1 VWYKF
6 FPRPELVQLRKIL
19 KENKDKEII
28 LFYPGYEW
36 YMKMYQRPQHIAVQM
51 AKKNILYFYCTQ
63 NYTDNIHGFKKIQ
76 DNLYITDQLWLL
88 KKHLPK
94 YTLQVYANMN
104 GCWLP
109 ELKEIQEQGNDILY
123 EYIDDLHE
131 DLTTIPEELL
141 ERHKYALKDESIKV
155 VATSNHLYQKAL
167 KYRNKNIILSTN
179 GVVYEDFN
187 LTKKPK
193 VPEKIKDIVAQKKP
207 IIGYYGALA
216 SWFDYDLI
224 KKLAELR
231 KDLNIILIGIDYDGS
246 REYSDILSLENIHYI
261 GTVDYKELV
270 NYGYYCNTLI
280 IPFVINE
287 ITLATSP
294 VKIFEYMS
302 MEKPIVTTDLPEC
315 RKYKSVFISKS
326 HEEFIKNIDKALKK
340 QDDKKYRDLLK
351 KEGLENTWDKKVDEI
366 LELLSSKD
374 GE

>member
-1 VWYKF
+1 MSKKELINIEELMLENKKLKDKIAKIETKLVLKEKEIEHLKYFYFLENQKINIERFVRLNVHYIRTNGILKYIASVFKSIFKIFGLGIKKVWYKF

-19 KENKDKEII
+19 KDNKDKEII

-216 SWFDYDLI
+216 S
-224 KKLAELR
+224 
-231 KDLNIILIGIDYDGS
+231 
-246 REYSDILSLENIHYI
+246 
-261 GTVDYKELV
+261 
-270 NYGYYCNTLI
+270 
-280 IPFVINE
+280 
-287 ITLATSP
+287 
-294 VKIFEYMS
+294 
-302 MEKPIVTTDLPEC
+302 
-315 RKYKSVFISKS
+315 
-326 HEEFIKNIDKALKK
+326 
-340 QDDKKYRDLLK
+340 
-351 KEGLENTWDKKVDEI
+351 
-366 LELLSSKD
+366 
-374 GE
+374 